1 MSKSK
6 ERKGMTKIIEI
17 RGPSLQKTTTQFRF
31 YNLSLSLHHFTFSVF
46 LVRQSLSSTSWTPA
60 LCLKPYSF
68 RLISRRNDSLL
79 PVIPLKVM
87 VRTTNSHLRFSPMKI
102 SICCNFIRRDPNN
115 YLIWIPI
122 CTLDCDLDPN

>member
-17 RGPSLQKTTTQFRF
+17 RGPSLAKTTTQFRF

-87 VRTTNSHLRFSPMKI
+87 VRTTNSHFTFFAHENLHLLQFYSARSEQLPDM
-102 SICCNFIRRDPNN
+102 DPNL
-115 YLIWIPI
+115 YAGL
-122 CTLDCDLDPN
+122 